1 MAFTIRRLSGQPVYV
16 VRGEGDGH
24 VGESEII
31 LDELRRLILPSDRA
45 GVLFDIRALRYIPTA
60 AEARYIGERYG
71 DVGVSYSLRM
81 AYLAPP
87 GAPFGV
93 ARSIEILSGLRGAAA
108 RVFTD
113 EDEALAWLR
122 DGQRQPGRSDRKSS

>member
-1 MAFTIRRLSGQPVYV
+1 MAFTISRLSGPHVYL

-24 VGESEII
+24 VGESETI
-31 LDELRRLILPSDRA
+31 LEELRRLITPSDRA

-71 DVGVSYSLRM
+71 DVGAAYNLRM

-87 GAPFGV
+87 GAAFGV

-122 DGQRQPGRSDRKSS
+122 EGQRQSGRAGRKSS